1 MYQLNIPELNN
12 VKTAISENVDT
23 NEYITKEEILIEAEK
38 IIDEKISIMKLEIAN
53 INNRLNELT
62 EKHETVKKSN
72 DSLSD
77 LFILLKDDLK
87 KIDISL
93 IDKIKSFLETISTSS
108 PSKKK
113 TSFFSCMSANHK

>member
-113 TSFFSCMSANHK
+113 TSFFSGMSANHK